1 MQVAETARIR
11 WNRNRHLVLR
21 RDDFLQVYPTV
32 EAEVDEFIHIPQGKH
47 KNSLNKATFRII
59 SKYS

>member
-1 MQVAETARIR
+1 MQVAETQELDGI
-11 WNRNRHLVLR
+11 RNRHLVLR
-21 RDDFLQVYPTV
+21 RNDFLQVCPAV
-32 EAEVDEFIHIPQGKH
+32 EAEVDELIHIPQEKH

>member
-21 RDDFLQVYPTV
+21 RDDFLQVYPAV
-32 EAEVDEFIHIPQGKH
+32 EAEVDEFIYIPQEKH